1 MAGNPYL
8 APNDTTG
15 VATSTAAQQTSAG
28 AGDAGKIV
36 ALNSAGN
43 VDLTMLPP
51 GVGPGVY
58 SIITSENL
66 AAGDLV
72 NIYSNAGVATAR
84 KADASAANASKQADG
99 FVITAVTSP
108 AAAVVYPLG
117 EDDTAVTGLTVG
129 RQWLSGATPGK
140 SVATPPST
148 TGYLVQQVGMAST
161 ATNLITSADGAM
173 YVR

>member
-1 MAGNPYL
+1 MAGDSYL

-15 VATSTAAQQTSAG
+15 VATSTASTQTSTG
-28 AGDAGKIV
+28 VGSAGKIL

-43 VDLTMLPP
+43 VDITALPP

-58 SIITSENL
+58 TIISSENL

-99 FVITAVTSP
+99 FVVTAVTSP
-108 AAAVVYPLG
+108 ANATVYPLG

-129 RQWLSGATPGK
+129 RQWLSGTTPGK
-140 SVATPPST
+140 SVASPPST
-148 TGYLVQQVGMAST
+148 SGYLVQQVGMAT
-161 ATNLITSADGAM
+161 AATNLVTSADGAL